1 MAFLDDTQVIK
12 RIKTTPM
19 ARAGCHTHRHASRDS
34 YYKNMISYITIYQ
47 SSFITTSGHITSH
60 EQSLQKQV
68 RRPLIVVASFYV
80 AAIGFSQERFL
91 PTPKPQRELP
101 ISIYP
106 S

>member
-1 MAFLDDTQVIK
+1 MA
-12 RIKTTPM
+12 P
-19 ARAGCHTHRHASRDS
+19 AGCHSHRHASRDS
-34 YYKNMISYITIYQ
+34 YYKNMIISYITYIIHHILWPY
-47 SSFITTSGHITSH
+47 HITKH
-60 EQSLQKQV
+60 LLQKQV

-80 AAIGFSQERFL
+80 AAIGFQQERFL